1 MTDAIREILADAAR
15 QLEAAAARAA
25 EGFSRCAE
33 QEVMRDPRGRSVP
46 LAGLS
51 VRDALAEAE
60 RWHEEGRGYGDLA
73 RFWGRVADRVR
84 ELDGAA
90 EEARDLAREAVAA
103 IAEGRVWD
111 AWDLAQEAR
120 DRAEAI
126 RPTFYW
132 RLYAESVWG
141 VLLGLPPRLWD
152 ALDTTVN
159 ETPAGQMRRT
169 GLRNAAPYV
178 LRSASGCCWVSEE
191 KAKGLLEAG

>member
-15 QLEAAAARAA
+15 QLETAAARAGQGYA
-25 EGFSRCAE
+25 WAIE

-60 RWHEEGRGYGDLA
+60 RWHGEGRGYGDLA
-73 RFWGRVADRVR
+73 RFWERVGDRIR
-84 ELDGAA
+84 EIAGAA
-90 EEARDLAREAVAA
+90 EEARAKSREAVAA

-111 AWDLAQEAR
+111 AWDLAQK
-120 DRAEAI
+120 AEAI

-141 VLLGLPPRLWD
+141 VMLGLPARLWD
-152 ALDTTVN
+152 ALDTAIM
-159 ETPAGQMRRT
+159 ETPAGQLRPT

-178 LRSASGCCWVSEE
+178 CRSDAGCRWVSET
-191 KAKGLLEAG
+191 EAARMRWEEG